1 MKEIAP
7 KIYFETAYEGVTLG
21 AVSLSHGLILID
33 TPYKSEDI
41 RSWRSSLLNLGGGVV
56 RLLIN
61 LDAHED
67 RTLGAK
73 GMECTVVSHERVN
86 EIFNNRSSTFKPQ
99 NNETGAEWE
108 ESGNLGTIR
117 WAPPE
122 ITFSDQMQVHWDDYP
137 VTLEYHP
144 GPSTGSTWVKFPE
157 QKIIFLGDAVPV
169 NQPPFFENSDI
180 PTWIETLQD
189 LQKKEYLEYIFVS
202 GRGGII
208 VQEQINQ
215 FLKFLKKTNRSLESN
230 AKKKLPAEKTIPIA
244 HKLINE
250 FSFPNKYNKMYSNRL
265 KWGLFQYY
273 AKNFIP
279 PADESFL
286 L

>member
-33 TPYKSEDI
+33 TPYKPEDI

-73 GMECTVVSHERVN
+73 GMECTVVSHELVN

-144 GPSTGSTWVKFPE
+144 GPSTGSIWVKLPE
-157 QKIIFLGDAVPV
+157 QKIIFLVM
-169 NQPPFFENSDI
+169 
-180 PTWIETLQD
+180 
-189 LQKKEYLEYIFVS
+189 
-202 GRGGII
+202 
-208 VQEQINQ
+208 Q
-215 FLKFLKKTNRSLESN
+215 FLLTNHPSLKTVTFPPGSKHFKNSRRKNIWIIYLSV
-230 AKKKLPAEKTIPIA
+230 AEA
-244 HKLINE
+244 AS
-250 FSFPNKYNKMYSNRL
+250 SFKSR
-265 KWGLFQYY
+265 
-273 AKNFIP
+273 
-279 PADESFL
+279 
-286 L
+286 